1 MSILIFRCP
10 TYNELP
16 PECHLEPSSKDPLC
30 CKEPKCVF
38 TPSTNQTTGFVPM
51 PTPPP
56 GVITG
61 GAATPTPRPTLTP
74 SPGYNLTIAPGYS
87 NPTARPLGNLMLS
100 VQAEFYSFL

>member
-1 MSILIFRCP
+1 
-10 TYNELP
+10 
-16 PECHLEPSSKDPLC
+16 
-30 CKEPKCVF
+30 
-38 TPSTNQTTGFVPM
+38 M